1 MADGKKKNKHICGE
15 CGEEFPHA
23 ITLRRH
29 QRKTGHKGSSVVE
42 VAEGGEAAEA
52 PKAAP
57 AKAAPAPVAEPEP
70 IPEPEPEEVEVAE
83 ADEPAEEV
91 IENGGYEEE
100 EEAPVTRPVAARSV
114 TNPASQP
121 TAPRRPRLQID
132 RKKISFVGRAVQYLV
147 AYRASRAEAWLK
159 RSAQST
165 ASVMSESLKLAGV
178 LLIVLSIPLLGWLAI
193 RLHRARP
200 VAPPNYSA
208 QAQVNQNQALEA
220 RGAVLGFYQAI
231 DRGNFNVAYDL
242 LSQGWR
248 SELPYDS
255 FVAGFEQTHAV
266 GCRIENHQS
275 ITENQVQVDFV
286 VDMQEADEAR
296 TYRGS
301 YLVVRTSSGWR
312 IDSGEL
318 RLSRGGAESP
328 SAS

>member
-29 QRKTGHKGSSVVE
+29 QRKTGHKGSKVVE
-42 VAEGGEAAEA
+42 VAEGGDSGEA

-57 AKAAPAPVAEPEP
+57 PKAAPAARQAEPEP
-70 IPEPEPEEVEVAE
+70 ESEPEVVEAAEEHEEVEEE
-83 ADEPAEEV
+83 A

-100 EEAPVTRPVAARSV
+100 EPAPEPVTARTV
-114 TNPASQP
+114 QVPRAQPA
-121 TAPRRPRLQID
+121 APRRPRLQID
-132 RKKISFVGRAVQYLV
+132 RKKLSFVGRAVQYLV
-147 AYRASRAEAWLK
+147 AYRARKAEDWLK

-178 LLIVLSIPLLGWLAI
+178 LLIILSIPLLGWVAI
-193 RLHRARP
+193 RLHRSRP

-248 SELPYDS
+248 SELPYES
-255 FVAGFEQTHAV
+255 FVAGFEQTRAV
-266 GCRIENHQS
+266 GCRIENHQT

-318 RLSRGGAESP
+318 KLSRGGAESP